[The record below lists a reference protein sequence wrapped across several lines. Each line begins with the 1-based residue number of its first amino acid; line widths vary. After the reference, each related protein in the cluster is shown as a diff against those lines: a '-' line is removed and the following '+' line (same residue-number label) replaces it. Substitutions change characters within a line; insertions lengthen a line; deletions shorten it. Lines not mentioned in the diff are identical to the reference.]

1 MTVLHAIVLGI
12 VQGVTEFLPVSSS
25 AHLVLL
31 PHWLGWSFD
40 DPQLEFAF
48 NVFLHLGTIL
58 AVMVYFWSEVKA
70 ITVATLRGLW
80 RRTPFESENARL
92 GWLLLLAALPA
103 GVAGILFKDFFEKW
117 FHNPRGVA
125 ALLLVTALLLV
136 VSERVGARLR
146 KSVSSLGWLD
156 VILIGCF
163 QALAILPGISRSGAT
178 IAGGVIRGLERS
190 AAARFSFLMG
200 VPVMLGAG
208 AVAGRDFLVQ
218 RALWLHAP
226 AILAGFVAA
235 LLVGFVSIHWLM
247 VYLQRHSLGR
257 FAWYCALVGVAGVL
271 LGCSPVPNAI
281 ATATPVREI
290 QVGVTPATY
299 DLVQELIS
307 SAPIDGHFA
316 IKPYSSNRRLL
327 KAVES
332 GGVQVGVALYRP
344 NESALVSTPL
354 ALTSLRIIAHPEIPI
369 EFLSLQQLR
378 AVFTGAVT
386 DWGELGVSAG
396 LINVTSRE
404 QGSAARAIFDTLAL
418 GGARPAPGALV
429 LAGDDLMVEYV
440 AGDAGAIGYAWQSLA
455 GAEVKLLDV
464 ADDNSFNVPVYAFSF
479 GEPSGSLRYWLA
491 SVQGRGP
498 EQFPEGFQPLP

>member
-31 PHWLGWSFD
+31 PHWMGWSLD
-40 DPQLEFAF
+40 DPQLEFTF
-48 NVFLHLGTIL
+48 GVFLHLATIL
-58 AVMVYFWSEVKA
+58 AVIVYFWREVKA
-70 ITVATLRGLW
+70 IIGATVRGLW

-103 GVAGILFKDFFEKW
+103 GLAGILFKDVFEKW
-117 FHNPRGVA
+117 FQNPRGVA

-136 VSERVGARLR
+136 VSERVGDILR

-163 QALAILPGISRSGAT
+163 QALAIFPGISRSGAT

-235 LLVGFVSIHWLM
+235 LLVGFLSIHWLM
-247 VYLQRHSLGR
+247 AYLQRHSLVR
-257 FAWYCALVGVAGVL
+257 FAWYCALIGVAGVL
-271 LGCSPVPNAI
+271 LGCSPVPNANV
-281 ATATPVREI
+281 TATPVREF

-299 DLVQELIS
+299 DLVEELIS
-307 SAPIDGHFA
+307 SAPIDGYFA
-316 IKPYSSNRRLL
+316 IKPYSSDRRLL
-327 KAVES
+327 KAVVS
-332 GGVQVGVALYRP
+332 GGVEVGVALYRP
-344 NESALVSTPL
+344 IESALVATPL
-354 ALTSLRIIAHPEIPI
+354 VLTSLRIIAHPETPI
-369 EFLSLQQLR
+369 VSLSFQQLR

-386 DWGELGVSAG
+386 DWGEVGGSPG
-396 LINVTSRE
+396 LIRVTSRE
-404 QGSAARAIFDTLAL
+404 QGSAARSIFDTVAL
-418 GGARPAPGALV
+418 GGARPVPGALV
-429 LAGDDLMVEYV
+429 MAGDDLMVEYV
-440 AGDAGAIGYAWQSLA
+440 AGDTGAIGYAWQSLA

-464 ADDNSFNVPVYAFSF
+464 ADDNGLNVPVYAFSV
-479 GEPSGSLRYWLA
+479 GEPAGLLRYWLA
-491 SVQGRGP
+491 WVQGRGP
-498 EQFPEGFQPLP
+498 EQFPEGFQPMP